1 MTPEASIHQ
10 FLSSFEIPAY
20 AAGSTP
26 EQAEFPYLTY
36 NLVVSDF
43 VSGDVAMEV
52 DLWYYT
58 ESEATINAKAREMF
72 NRIGLGGVMLT
83 NDNGA
88 IWVKR
93 GSPWCQSVK
102 DETNEMIKRRYINID
117 LEYLG
122 VN

>member
-83 NDNGA
+83 NDDGA